1 MISTIIYA
9 FGLTAWIYLL
19 VNSLKAEKSNE
30 LRSTAILGC
39 IIAIVQTAEKLFMIM
54 KG

>member
-39 IIAIVQTAEKLFMIM
+39 VVMIIQILDKLLMIM